1 MVNKINVNLSIMA
14 EIVLTTKTE
23 LAATIHQVLDQREAA
38 RKEKENLHSLTINQ
52 VAKRLGRANATIS
65 KYVAQG
71 LLKTTRDGRI
81 PEVELERF
89 LNDQ

>member
-1 MVNKINVNLSIMA
+1 MELISHALKMEIA
-14 EIVLTTKTE
+14 ETLKKVL
-23 LAATIHQVLDQREAA
+23 
-38 RKEKENLHSLTINQ
+38 KEHDSEKEKKENLKSLTIYQ
-52 VAKRLGRANATIS
+52 VAKQLGRAHATVK

-71 LLKTTRDGRI
+71 LLKTTKDGRI

>member
-1 MVNKINVNLSIMA
+1 MA
-14 EIVLTTKTE
+14 EIVLTTKSE

-38 RKEKENLHSLTINQ
+38 AAKKANTKSLTIYQ
-52 VAKRLGRANATIS
+52 VAKKLGRAHATV
-65 KYVAQG
+65 KKFVAQG

-89 LNDQ
+89 LNDQD